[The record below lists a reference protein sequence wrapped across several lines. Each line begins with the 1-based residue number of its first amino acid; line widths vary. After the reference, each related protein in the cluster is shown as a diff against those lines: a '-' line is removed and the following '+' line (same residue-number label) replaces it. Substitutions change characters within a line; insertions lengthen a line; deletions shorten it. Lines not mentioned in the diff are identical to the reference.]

1 MRRILQLMV
10 LILICGSAPSW
21 SDQNNPELDE
31 LFRLLHEV
39 TSSAEAAVLTRQIWQ
54 NWYQSDNQE
63 IQALMRQGEI
73 SMHRGK
79 LNQAVEIYS
88 RVIDIDPGFA
98 EGWNRRATAYYMMGE
113 YQFSTGDVVETL
125 KLEPRHFGALSGQGM
140 IYTRLQ
146 KIDLALEY
154 YERALEANPHTTGV
168 RISIEAIRKY
178 LEKEVI

>member
-1 MRRILQLMV
+1 MRRVLQLMALV
-10 LILICGSAPSW
+10 LVCGSAPSW

-39 TSSAEAAVLTRQIWQ
+39 TSPAEASVLTRQIWQ
-54 NWYQSDNQE
+54 NWYQSDNKE
-63 IQALMRQGEI
+63 VEALMRQGEI
-73 SMHRGK
+73 SMRTGK
-79 LNQAVEIYS
+79 LEQAVEIYS

-98 EGWNRRATAYYMMGE
+98 EGWNRRATVYYMMGR
-113 YQFSTGDVVETL
+113 YQSSTADVVETL

-140 IYTRLQ
+140 IYTQLR

-154 YERALEANPHTTGV
+154 YERALEVNPHMTGV

-178 LEKEVI
+178 LQKEVI

>member
-1 MRRILQLMV
+1 MRRVLQLMA
-10 LILICGSAPSW
+10 LILVCGSAPSG

-39 TSSAEAAVLTRQIWQ
+39 TSPAEASVLTRQIWQ
-54 NWYQSDNQE
+54 NWYQSDNRE
-63 IQALMRQGEI
+63 IEALMQRGEI
-73 SMHRGK
+73 SLRRGK
-79 LNQAVEIYS
+79 LEQAIEIYS

-113 YQFSTGDVVETL
+113 LQSSTEDVVETL

-140 IYTRLQ
+140 IYTQLR

-154 YERALEANPHTTGV
+154 YERALEVNPHMTGV